1 MHFPF
6 SISNQGSAVS
16 NKAQHI
22 RQQIEQILFT
32 NPHERWYR
40 PEFGI
45 GVKTLVFEPN
55 NSALWDL
62 VKQRLLTTLAE
73 SLKADVLPASLDVDV
88 QGENEKLKIIIRYEI
103 AALQHAEKLA
113 FTLDGE
119 S

>member
-1 MHFPF
+1 MRFPF
-6 SISNQGSAVS
+6 RITNQGSALS
-16 NKAQHI
+16 NKAQHV

-55 NSALWDL
+55 NSALRDL

-73 SLKADVLPASLDVDV
+73 SLKADVLPASLKVDV
-88 QGENEKLKIIIRYEI
+88 QGENEKLKIFISYEI
-103 AALQHAEKLA
+103 AALQQVEKLA
-113 FTLDGE
+113 FTLGGE